1 MGVRVIEADSASDSY
16 DDDDCST
23 CNKEKRE
30 APNKAKAGNGGKRS
44 PSPPE
49 GASYISRDLV
59 GNCKE
64 YRIENNTRD
73 LRIIGNGNRI
83 RIVGNSGYLQ
93 VIGNANRLKIQSNSG
108 SLKYTGNDG
117 RIYLGS
123 DSQQQSV
130 DYTGCNGL
138 LKVVKSL
145 DLEGSGK
152 KAPSKRTNT
161 PKNPKSKETP
171 KPKPSMGIEID
182 NNLTIVNGV
191 AGNIVIKNAINVSI

>member
-1 MGVRVIEADSASDSY
+1 MGVRVIETDSASDSY
-16 DDDDCST
+16 DDDECSS
-23 CNKEKRE
+23 CKKEQSKP
-30 APNKAKAGNGGKRS
+30 PNKTKRI

-49 GASYISRDLV
+49 TTIYASKDLV

-64 YRIENNTRD
+64 YRIENNSRD
-73 LRIIGNGNRI
+73 LRIIGNGNKI
-83 RIVGNSGYLQ
+83 RIINNSGSLQ
-93 VIGNANRLKIQSNSG
+93 VIGNNTRLKIQSNSG

-123 DSQQQSV
+123 NSTQQFV

-145 DLEGSGK
+145 DLSGDAQKK
-152 KAPSKRTNT
+152 KASSRTKT
-161 PKNPKSKETP
+161 PKTTDSDQST
-171 KPKPSMGIEID
+171 SGSVEID
-182 NNLTIVNGV
+182 SNFTIKHG